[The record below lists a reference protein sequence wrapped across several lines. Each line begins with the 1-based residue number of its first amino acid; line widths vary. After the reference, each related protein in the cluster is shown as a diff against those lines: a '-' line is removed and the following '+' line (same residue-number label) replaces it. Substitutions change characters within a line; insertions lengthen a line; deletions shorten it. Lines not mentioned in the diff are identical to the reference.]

1 MNNHINYR
9 RMIKRFSLF
18 LLLYTTINCTWAQV
32 GNKDSLIRGTVTV
45 TKDERID
52 LLGKKMLE
60 YNESLANKI
69 HLVKGYRLMLLSTTD
84 RSQALQVRS
93 QLIRLFPEQSVYM
106 TFQSPYI
113 KLKFGNFLEKEEAED
128 MRKDIVAAR
137 IVPGNIYLVP
147 EMVESKPDKTKIV
160 AGMEE

>member
-1 MNNHINYR
+1 MNNYTNYR
-9 RMIKRFSLF
+9 RMIKRCSLF
-18 LLLYTTINCTWAQV
+18 LLLYVPTNVARAQMAA
-32 GNKDSLIRGTVTV
+32 NDSLIRGTVTV

-69 HLVKGYRLMLLSTTD
+69 HLVKGYRQMLLSTTD

-93 QLIRLFPEQSVYM
+93 QLIQLFPEQSVYM

-128 MRKDIVAAR
+128 MRKDIMAAR